1 MIEWAVVL
9 EWMVVE
15 VVVVEH
21 LQEVVA
27 LQLEVIEVQ
36 VWVETVGWPCK
47 FWMPLWSQSCA
58 EVQE

>member
-21 LQEVVA
+21 LQEVVVRW
-27 LQLEVIEVQ
+27 LEVVEVQ
-36 VWVETVGWPCK
+36 VWVETVGWPYES
-47 FWMPLWSQSCA
+47 WIPQWSQSCV